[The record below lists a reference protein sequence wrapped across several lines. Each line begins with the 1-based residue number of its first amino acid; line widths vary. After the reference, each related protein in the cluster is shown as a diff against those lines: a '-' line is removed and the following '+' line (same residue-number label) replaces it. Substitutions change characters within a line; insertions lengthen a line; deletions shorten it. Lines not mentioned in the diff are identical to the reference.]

1 MITAQTAALDAKRL
15 VVGLNGQRLQAS
27 VALVRA
33 LGGGWS
39 TAAATTTVAKAG

>member
-1 MITAQTAALDAKRL
+1 VSGFSQALAIQTR
-15 VVGLNGQRLQAS
+15 RLQAS

-39 TAAATTTVAKAG
+39 AERLPDMAQLSGGKLA